1 MKLKGTLVSYSN
13 GKILVIYSA
22 PTHVGLM
29 ADAEARIVLSGIKPP
44 TNLVAINAIKGYI
57 ESNWRGRV
65 VTVDLVD
72 SSDDL
77 NTGVIKDYREVSL
90 NEELLLFAER
100 NPEQVIS

>member
-1 MKLKGTLVSYSN
+1 MKLKGTLVSFSN
-13 GKILVIYSA
+13 GKTLIVYSA

-57 ESNWRGRV
+57 ESNWRGRF
-65 VTVDLVD
+65 VTVELQE

-77 NTGVIKDYREVSL
+77 NVGVIKDYKEVSL